1 VYHAIATT
9 VLCMTG
15 QMLLFHA
22 ELPKPPKLPPAQA
35 RLHLVRVASGGYFVE
50 ALAAVASLNL
60 SPSSISG
67 GSGTIVVG
75 TITLSSPAP
84 SDTTVN
90 LSSSNPAL
98 AAVPVSV
105 VVPAGSTWATFS
117 VVTNAL
123 FDRAYGRMNPVT
135 ITAGTASATLSVSA
149 APPPASWSIGTNNC
163 GSLPAVCGAGGSKAV
178 ADAVWT
184 SSCSGSTRT
193 FTFNRGCPFGCVY
206 QAGSD
211 VCASSPPVA
220 TLFFDP
226 PVVLPGQSTTGII
239 ELTAPAPSG
248 GRNVE
253 LRSDRSDILLST
265 YGFVTIPAGQS
276 RATYTVTNSVSSPG
290 PVFAEFQARIVVSDP
305 SSSTVTTIFRQG
317 WLTVTPP
324 VTPPA
329 PDIPLPSVQSLV
341 LNPTSVAGG
350 SNSQGTIA
358 LSSGAP
364 QGGAVVSLMSLNPG
378 AASVPASVMVLPG
391 ATTATFTA
399 TTPVVSVVTQ
409 LSILATYN
417 ATNQSAV
424 LTVTPPAAPSP
435 PPPTTNATLTV
446 TATGRSGERVT
457 SSPAGINIAVGSSG
471 SASFDTSTQITLS
484 VTNGRDAIWSG
495 ACSSGGNKTK
505 TCTFTLTGAATIA
518 ANVQ

>member
-1 VYHAIATT
+1 MYHAIAAT
-9 VLCMTG
+9 VLCIAG

-22 ELPKPPKLPPAQA
+22 ESPDQA
-35 RLHLVRVASGGYFVE
+35 NSGKIRNLTLTSGVYSANPLVRVASGGYSAE
-50 ALAAVASLNL
+50 GLAEVASLTL

-75 TITLSSPAP
+75 TITLSSPAL

-193 FTFNRGCPFGCVY
+193 FTFNRGCPSGCVY

-317 WLTVTPP
+317 WLTVR
-324 VTPPA
+324 
-329 PDIPLPSVQSLV
+329 PS
-341 LNPTSVAGG
+341 
-350 SNSQGTIA
+350 
-358 LSSGAP
+358 
-364 QGGAVVSLMSLNPG
+364 
-378 AASVPASVMVLPG
+378 
-391 ATTATFTA
+391 TF
-399 TTPVVSVVTQ
+399 
-409 LSILATYN
+409 
-417 ATNQSAV
+417 
-424 LTVTPPAAPSP
+424 
-435 PPPTTNATLTV
+435 
-446 TATGRSGERVT
+446 
-457 SSPAGINIAVGSSG
+457 
-471 SASFDTSTQITLS
+471 
-484 VTNGRDAIWSG
+484 
-495 ACSSGGNKTK
+495 
-505 TCTFTLTGAATIA
+505 
-518 ANVQ
+518 